1 MRSGKVF
8 AATLVVAMVASSV
21 AAQDATTPP
30 TAAPAKPAPAI
41 PGDRILTQSPS
52 PRALTLGREL
62 AESGTLA
69 SLLPLLIA
77 KDTAE
82 LVAEYKDLTPAETT
96 RLGALSAEVAAA
108 GSERLFA
115 AQARAYAMRLSEA
128 DLTVLAAATRD
139 PAQARFRAALPGAI
153 AATMAGVGEL
163 DLKKDI
169 RAAFCKETG
178 KGCGR

>member
-1 MRSGKVF
+1 MRMVLR
-8 AATLVVAMVASSV
+8 AAMAW
-21 AAQDATTPP
+21 AALALPFGATAQQPP
-30 TAAPAKPAPAI
+30 QAPAI
-41 PGDRILTQSPS
+41 PGDRILTEAPS
-52 PRALTLGREL
+52 PRALALGREL

-77 KDTAE
+77 KDTEE
-82 LVAEYKDLTPAETT
+82 LVGEYKDLTPAEAQ
-96 RLGALSAEVAAA
+96 RLRALAAEVAAK

-128 DLTVLAAATRD
+128 DLEVLVAASRT
-139 PAQARFRAALPGAI
+139 PAQKRYRAALPGAI

-169 RAAFCKETG
+169 RAAWCREAGPKAD
-178 KGCGR
+178 KGCGE

>member
-1 MRSGKVF
+1 MMGR
-8 AATLVVAMVASSV
+8 VAIGLAV
-21 AAQDATTPP
+21 AALPLSMPAAALAQSATQP
-30 TAAPAKPAPAI
+30 PAI
-41 PGDRILTQSPS
+41 IGDRILTQAPS
-52 PRALTLGREL
+52 PRALALGREL

-77 KDTAE
+77 KDTEE
-82 LVAEYKDLTPAETT
+82 LVAEYKELTPAQMQ
-96 RLGALSAEVAAA
+96 RLRALAGEVAAK

-128 DLTVLAAATRD
+128 DLAVLAAAARD

-169 RAAFCKETG
+169 RAAWCQEVGPSAG
-178 KGCGR
+178 KGCGT